1 MQGSEL
7 QIFWETEFWIWRLS
21 HLLDCM
27 RLGGFRDWI
36 GWDMSIVQLQAGIL
50 RWTFCAFSALVFSVT
65 DGFNNSRS
73 FDFFYSIWFAACIFY
88 FYYPRSGFAFLR
100 LAVSL
105 QAVWPF
111 TAQTNGIVIWN
122 ESWKEI
128 VKKSSFW
135 QTCALVFGMLWVKF
149 WTELSSFH
157 FRPRKFRKCK
167 PRIPTSVWNQTG

>member
-65 DGFNNSRS
+65 DDFNNSRS
-73 FDFFYSIWFAACIFY
+73 FDFFYSIWSAACIFH
-88 FYYPRSGFAFLR
+88 FYYPRSAFAFLR

-157 FRPRKFRKCK
+157 FRPRKCK
-167 PRIPTSVWNQTG
+167 SRIPSSVWNQTG